1 MVGERRRRGEAVA
14 QAAVECPRVRMP
26 ERVTEKWG
34 KNPHHRKPE
43 GSAARMI
50 RGGLVGPKAQ
60 AQAAA
65 DGQPV
70 DIPVLGTSR
79 LTDERS

>member
-1 MVGERRRRGEAVA
+1 VAGLVGERRGGREGAA
-14 QAAVECPRVRMP
+14 QAALERPRVRMP
-26 ERVTEKWG
+26 ERVTAKWG

-43 GSAARMI
+43 GSAARVI

-70 DIPVLGTSR
+70 DIPVLGADR
-79 LTDERS
+79 

>member
-1 MVGERRRRGEAVA
+1 
-14 QAAVECPRVRMP
+14 
-26 ERVTEKWG
+26 
-34 KNPHHRKPE
+34 
-43 GSAARMI
+43 MI